1 MSDPF
6 LLELIKQFLR
16 EKLEAASDD
25 DLAMMLGEVGMDKET
40 FEMLMGNL
48 DASEEELKE
57 ALAEITGK
65 MKADAKILED

>member
-6 LLELIKQFLR
+6 FLELIKQFLK
-16 EKLEAASDD
+16 EKLKAANDG
-25 DLAMMLGEVGMDKET
+25 DLAMMLEEVGMDRET

-65 MKADAKILED
+65 MRADAKVLED

>member
-6 LLELIKQFLR
+6 LLELIKQFLK
-16 EKLEAASDD
+16 EKLKAAGDD
-25 DLAMMLGEVGMDKET
+25 DLALMLEEVGMDRET

-65 MKADAKILED
+65 MQADAKVLED